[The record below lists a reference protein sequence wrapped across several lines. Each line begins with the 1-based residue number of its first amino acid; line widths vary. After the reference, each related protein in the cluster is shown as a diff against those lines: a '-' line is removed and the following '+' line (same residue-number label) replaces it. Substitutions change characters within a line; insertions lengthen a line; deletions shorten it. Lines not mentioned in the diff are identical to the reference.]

1 MTSAVLSTAP
11 SQAPSQSPGDVR
23 PNRRPDPRII
33 CALDLPTVDEAR
45 RLVERTGDAVSF
57 YKIGL
62 QLFASDGM
70 GLARDLK
77 AEGRQIFLDWKLHD
91 IGATV
96 EKAAAVLA
104 EAGCDLLTVHARPQ
118 VMAAAARGVAGAGLK
133 VLGVTVL
140 TSLDEAD
147 LIADDHALSPALLV
161 EHRVRQALEAGIDGV
176 VSSPHEAARARQ
188 IAHEAGREDFLVV
201 TPGVR
206 PAGAA
211 LDDQARAATP
221 EQALRDGATHLVIG
235 RPISA
240 APDPRAAAL
249 AIAES
254 IALI

>member
-1 MTSAVLSTAP
+1 MTSAAP
-11 SQAPSQSPGDVR
+11 SFLTPDLR
-23 PNRRPDPRII
+23 PNRAPDPRLI
-33 CALDLPTVDEAR
+33 CALDLPTVAEAR
-45 RLVERTGDAVSF
+45 ALVDRVQDAVGF

-62 QLFASDGM
+62 QLFASGGM
-70 GLARDLK
+70 ELARALK
-77 AEGRQIFLDWKLHD
+77 AEDRQIFLDWKLHD

-118 VMAAAARGVAGAGLK
+118 VMAAAARGVAGSGLK

-147 LIADDHALSPALLV
+147 LIADDHSLSPALLV

-176 VSSPHEAARARQ
+176 VSSPHEAARVRQ
-188 IAHEAGREDFLVV
+188 IALEAGREDFLIV

-206 PAGAA
+206 PTGAA

-221 EQALRDGATHLVIG
+221 EQALRDGATHLVVG

-240 APDPRAAAL
+240 AADPRAAAL
-249 AIAES
+249 AIADA